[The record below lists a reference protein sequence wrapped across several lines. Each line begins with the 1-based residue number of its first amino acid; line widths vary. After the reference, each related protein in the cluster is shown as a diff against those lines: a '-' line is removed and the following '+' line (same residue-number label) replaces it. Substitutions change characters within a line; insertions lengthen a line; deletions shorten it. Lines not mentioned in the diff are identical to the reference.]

1 MTEFL
6 TTFLKN
12 LGCSQCQ
19 EFEFH
24 ENKENYKNWNLY
36 LKEYEMYSAMILY
49 NNKLKKDISN
59 IININEC
66 IILLNDKNEPYIKL
80 EYIAKSDDKN
90 NSILVPTDDYQELYQ
105 SIEQMEKKFDKSI
118 NAYFIGEFEIK
129 KCK

>member
-1 MTEFL
+1 MSDFL
-6 TTFLKN
+6 TSFLKN

-19 EFEFH
+19 EFEFQ

-49 NNKLKKDISN
+49 NNKLKKDIST
-59 IININEC
+59 IINLNDC
-66 IILLNDKNEPYIKL
+66 IILLNDTNEPYIKL

-105 SIEQMEKKFDKSI
+105 SIEQMEKKFDKEI
-118 NAYFIGEFEIK
+118 NAYFIGEFELKKIK
-129 KCK
+129 

>member
-1 MTEFL
+1 
-6 TTFLKN
+6 
-12 LGCSQCQ
+12 
-19 EFEFH
+19 
-24 ENKENYKNWNLY
+24 
-36 LKEYEMYSAMILY
+36 MYSAMILY

-80 EYIAKSDDKN
+80 EYIAKSDDKI
-90 NSILVPTDDYQELYQ
+90 NSILVPTHDYQELYQ
-105 SIEQMEKKFDKSI
+105 SIEHMEKKFDKDI